1 MASNI
6 LIKRSTGS
14 TAPGSITFGELA
26 ITTGANGTQANA
38 GDRLFVGD
46 NNGAA
51 QIVGGRYFM
60 DMLDHVHGTLTASSS
75 VLVDSNSKID
85 QWNVDDITLDANVIT
100 TSTTDA
106 DLIFRANGT
115 GKLVI
120 EDGQELEFGTTGDVE
135 LSFNDSDAV
144 LDIKRVAGTPD
155 LRIADDMKLNFGN
168 TKDASIRYD
177 ETTSDKIQVEGADW
191 NYATGVQ
198 VNYADTTDASN
209 VATASVSFAGGI
221 GVAATAWIKDLKV
234 DDNTVIGTAD
244 TDTLEVNATTTF
256 QNGVTFN
263 GTTNISGNT
272 TQSGSI
278 EIDNLKLD
286 GNVLSTINSIQE
298 LIIDPFPAGG
308 DADGLVIIKGDLQID
323 GTTTTVN
330 SASMSVNDPTIEL
343 GDPTTP
349 VTVKT
354 LATFAGNA
362 TVDVQVDAVEQLS
375 VGDSITGTGIPG
387 GTTISAINT
396 GSKTLTLSAAIT
408 ADQVVGATLTTVRGA
423 DDAMDRGVKIHY
435 NASGT
440 NKFGFF
446 GYDRTGGADGLGAWT
461 FIEEATDT
469 GTVFGLAG
477 ANRGTVLIGDLEL
490 DTDLEVQFG
499 GTGASTFTTNGIVF
513 GNGASPMQVTAAAN
527 MASPGTG
534 DDATTSYQVLT
545 VTSAGVPVWTN
556 TLDGG
561 TF

>member
-14 TAPGSITFGELA
+14 TAPGTITFGELA

-60 DMLDHVHGTLTASSS
+60 DMLDHVHGTVTASSAAI
-75 VLVDSNSKID
+75 VDSNSKVD
-85 QWNVDDITLDANVIT
+85 QWLVDDISLNANVIT

-191 NYATGVQ
+191 NYGTGVQ
-198 VNYADTTDASN
+198 VNIADTTDASN
-209 VATASVSFAGGI
+209 VATAAFTVAGGI
-221 GVAATAWIKDLKV
+221 GVSATAYIKDLNV
-234 DDNTVIGTAD
+234 DDNTTLGTAAGD
-244 TDTLEVNATTTF
+244 SLTVNATTTF

-263 GTTNISGNT
+263 GQTTISGT
-272 TQSGSI
+272 TQQTGDI
-278 EIDNLKLD
+278 QIDNLKLD
-286 GNVLSTINSIQE
+286 GNTLSTINSVQE
-298 LIIDPFPAGG
+298 LILDPDPTTDAG
-308 DADGLVIIKGDLQID
+308 GLVIIKGDLQID

-349 VTVKT
+349 VTLT
-354 LATFAGNA
+354 AEATGGQA
-362 TVDVQVDAVEQLS
+362 VVVVDAIDQLQ
-375 VGDSITGTGIPG
+375 VGDSVTSSSAGIPNS
-387 GTTISAINT
+387 TVINSINT
-396 GSKTLTLSAAIT
+396 GTKAVTLSNNLSQTMA
-408 ADQVVGATLTTVRGA
+408 VGAVLVTVSGA
-423 DDAMDRGVKIHY
+423 DDALDRGVKVHY
-435 NASGT
+435 NKAGT

-446 GYDRTGGADGLGAWT
+446 GFDRTGGNDGNGAWT
-461 FIEEATDT
+461 FIEDATDT
-469 GTVFGLAG
+469 NTVFGVTG
-477 ANRGTVLIGDLEL
+477 DRGTVVLGDLEL
-490 DTDLEVQFG
+490 DTDLEVQYG
-499 GTGASTFTTNGIVF
+499 GTGAGTFTSKGIIY
-513 GNGASPMQVTAAAN
+513 GNGTGALQVTAEAN

-534 DDATTSYQVLT
+534 SDVSTSFQILT
-545 VTSAGVPVWTN
+545 VTATGVPVWTD
-556 TLDGG
+556 TIDGG

>member
-6 LIKRSTGS
+6 LIKRSTGT

-26 ITTGANGTQANA
+26 VTTGANGTQANA
-38 GDRLFVGD
+38 GDRIFVGD

-60 DMLDHVHGTLTASSS
+60 DMLDHVHGTLTASSA

-85 QWNVDDITLDANVIT
+85 QWNVDDISLNANIIT

-144 LDIKRVAGTPD
+144 LDVKRVTGTPD
-155 LRIADDMKLNFGN
+155 LRIADDMKLIFGN
-168 TKDASIRYD
+168 NKDVSFVYD
-177 ETTSDKIQVEGADW
+177 ETTSDKLKIDGADIEVG
-191 NYATGVQ
+191 TTSTSK
-198 VNYADTTDASN
+198 VNFANTTDASN
-209 VATASVSFAGGI
+209 VATAGATFAGGI
-221 GVAATAWIKDLKV
+221 GVAATAWIKDIRI
-234 DDNTVIGTAD
+234 DDSAIIGTASGD
-244 TDTLEVNATTTF
+244 SLTVNSTTVF

-272 TQSGSI
+272 SQTGFI

-286 GNVLSTINSIQE
+286 GNSITTINSVQE
-298 LIIDPFPAGG
+298 LILDPDPTTDAG
-308 DADGLVIIKGDLQID
+308 GLVIIKGDLQID

-349 VTVKT
+349 VTLT
-354 LATFAGNA
+354 AEAAGGQA
-362 TVDVQVDAVEQLS
+362 VVVVDAIDQLQ
-375 VGDSITGTGIPG
+375 VGDAVTSAVAGIPNS
-387 GTTISAINT
+387 TVINSINT
-396 GSKTLTLSAAIT
+396 GTKAVTLSNNLSQTMA
-408 ADQVVGATLTTVRGA
+408 VGSVLSTVTGA
-423 DDAMDRGVKIHY
+423 DDQLDRGVKVHY

-440 NKFGFF
+440 NRFGFF
-446 GYDRTGGADGLGAWT
+446 GYDRTGGADGNGAWT
-461 FIEEATDT
+461 FIENATDT
-469 GTVFGLAG
+469 NTVFGITG
-477 ANRGTVLIGDLEL
+477 DRGTVVLGDLEL
-490 DTDLEVQFG
+490 DTDLAVEFG
-499 GTGASTFTTNGIVF
+499 GTGVSTFTTNGIVY
-513 GNGASPMQVTAAAN
+513 GNAAGAMQVTAAAN
-527 MASPGTG
+527 MATPGTG
-534 DDATTSYQVLT
+534 SDVSTSYQVLT
-545 VTSAGVPVWTN
+545 VTAAGVPVWTD
-556 TLDGG
+556 TIDGG

>member
-14 TAPGSITFGELA
+14 TAPGTITFGELA

-51 QIVGGRYFM
+51 QIVGGRYFT
-60 DMLDHVHGTLTASSS
+60 DMLDHVHGTLTGSS
-75 VLVDSNSKID
+75 VAIVDSNSKID
-85 QWNVDDITLDANVIT
+85 QWLVDDIELNANVIT

-177 ETTSDKIQVEGADW
+177 ETTTDKIQVEGADW
-191 NYATGVQ
+191 NYGTGVQ
-198 VNYADTTDASN
+198 VNIADTTDASN
-209 VATASVSFAGGI
+209 VATAAFTVAGGI
-221 GVAATAWIKDLKV
+221 GVAATAHIKDLNV
-234 DDNTVIGTAD
+234 DDNTTIGTAAGD
-244 TDTLEVNATTTF
+244 SLNVNATTTF
-256 QNGVTFN
+256 QNNVTFN
-263 GTTNISGNT
+263 GQTNISGS
-272 TQSGSI
+272 TQQTGDI
-278 EIDNLKLD
+278 QIDNLKLD
-286 GNVLSTINSIQE
+286 GNTLSTINSVQE
-298 LIIDPFPAGG
+298 LILDPDPTTDAG
-308 DADGLVIIKGDLQID
+308 GLVIIKGDLQID

-349 VTVKT
+349 VTLT
-354 LATFAGNA
+354 AEATGGQP
-362 TVDVQVDAVEQLS
+362 DVVVDAVDQLQ
-375 VGDSITGTGIPG
+375 VGDSVTSTTAGIPNS
-387 GTTISAINT
+387 TTISSINT
-396 GSKTLTLSAAIT
+396 GTKTVTLSNNLSQTMAAGS
-408 ADQVVGATLTTVRGA
+408 VLVTVSGA
-423 DDAMDRGVKIHY
+423 DDALDRGVKVHY

-446 GYDRTGGADGLGAWT
+446 GYDRTGGADGAGAWT
-461 FIEEATDT
+461 FIEDATDT
-469 GTVFGLAG
+469 NTVFGVTG
-477 ANRGTVLIGDLEL
+477 NRGTVVLGDLEL

-499 GTGASTFTTNGIVF
+499 GTGAGTFTTNGIVY
-513 GNGASPMQVTAAAN
+513 GNGTNPLQVTAEAN
-527 MASPGTG
+527 MSSPGTG
-534 DDATTSYQVLT
+534 ADATTSFQVLT
-545 VTSAGVPVWTN
+545 VTAAGVPVWTD
-556 TLDGG
+556 TIDGG

>member
-14 TAPGSITFGELA
+14 TAPGTITFGELA

-60 DMLDHVHGTLTASSS
+60 DMLDHVHGTVTASSAAI
-75 VLVDSNSKID
+75 VDSNSKVD
-85 QWNVDDITLDANVIT
+85 QWLVDDISLNANVIT

-191 NYATGVQ
+191 NYGTGVQ
-198 VNYADTTDASN
+198 VNIADTTDASN
-209 VATASVSFAGGI
+209 VATAAFTVAGGI
-221 GVAATAWIKDLKV
+221 GVAATAYIKDLNV
-234 DDNTVIGTAD
+234 DDNTTIGTAAGD
-244 TDTLEVNATTTF
+244 SLTVNATTTF

-263 GTTNISGNT
+263 GTTTISGST
-272 TQSGSI
+272 AQTGDIQ
-278 EIDNLKLD
+278 IDNLKLD
-286 GNVLSTINSIQE
+286 GNTLSTINSVQE
-298 LIIDPFPAGG
+298 LIIDPDPTTDAGG
-308 DADGLVIIKGDLQID
+308 LVVIKGDLQID

-349 VTVKT
+349 VTMTAAASSGQNQV
-354 LATFAGNA
+354 
-362 TVDVQVDAVEQLS
+362 VVDAVDQLQ
-375 VGDSITGTGIPG
+375 VGDSVTSSVTGIPN
-387 GTTISAINT
+387 GTTISAINAGT
-396 GSKTLTLSAAIT
+396 KTLTLSNNLSQNM
-408 ADQVVGATLTTVRGA
+408 ADDSVLVTVSGA
-423 DDAMDRGVKIHY
+423 DDQLDRGVKVHY

-446 GYDRTGGADGLGAWT
+446 GYDRTGGANGSGAWT
-461 FIEEATDT
+461 FIEDATDT
-469 GTVFGLAG
+469 NTVFGLAG
-477 ANRGTVLIGDLEL
+477 AGRGTVVIGDLEL
-490 DTDLEVQFG
+490 DTDLEVQYG
-499 GTGASTFTTNGIVF
+499 GTGVGTFTTNGIVY
-513 GNGASPMQVTAAAN
+513 GNGTGPLQITAEAN

-534 DDATTSYQVLT
+534 SDVTTSFQVLT
-545 VTSAGVPVWTN
+545 VTAAGVPVWTD
-556 TLDGG
+556 TIDGG

>member
-75 VLVDSNSKID
+75 VIVDSNSKID
-85 QWNVDDITLDANVIT
+85 TWNVDDITLDANVIT

-144 LDIKRVAGTPD
+144 LDIKRVGATTPD

-177 ETTSDKIQVEGADW
+177 ETTTDKIQVEGADW
-191 NYATGVQ
+191 NYGTGVL
-198 VNYADTTDASN
+198 VNFADTTDASN
-209 VATASVSFAGGI
+209 VATAGVTFAGGI
-221 GVAATAWIKDLKV
+221 GVAATAWIKDLYV
-234 DDNTVIGTAD
+234 DDNVTLGTNSGD
-244 TDTLEVNATTTF
+244 SLNVNSTTTF

-263 GTTNISGNT
+263 GQTTISGT
-272 TQSGSI
+272 TSQTGSI

-286 GNVLSTINSIQE
+286 GNSITTINAVQE
-298 LIIDPFPAGG
+298 LILDPDPTTDAG
-308 DADGLVIIKGDLQID
+308 GLVIIKGDLQID

-349 VTVKT
+349 VTLT
-354 LATFAGNA
+354 AAAAGGQNQ
-362 TVDVQVDAVEQLS
+362 VVVDAVDQLQ
-375 VGDSITGTGIPG
+375 VGDAVTSSVAGIPNS
-387 GTTISAINT
+387 TVINAINVGT
-396 GSKTLTLSAAIT
+396 KTLTLSNNLSQT
-408 ADQVVGATLTTVRGA
+408 MADDSVLVTVSGA
-423 DDAMDRGVKIHY
+423 DDALDRGVKVHY

-440 NKFGFF
+440 NQFGFF
-446 GYDRTGGADGLGAWT
+446 GYDRTGGADGNGAWT
-461 FIEEATDT
+461 FIENATDNN
-469 GTVFGLAG
+469 TVFGITG
-477 ANRGTVLIGDLEL
+477 DRGTVVLGDLEL
-490 DTDLEVQFG
+490 DQDLAVQYG
-499 GTGASTFTTNGIVF
+499 GTGASTFTTNGIIY
-513 GNGASPMQVTAAAN
+513 GNAAGELQVTAAAN

-534 DDATTSYQVLT
+534 DDVSESYQILT
-545 VTSAGVPVWTN
+545 VTSAGVPVWTD
-556 TLDGG
+556 TIDGG

>member
-85 QWNVDDITLDANVIT
+85 TWNVDDITLDANVIT

-144 LDIKRVAGTPD
+144 LDIKRVGATTPD

-191 NYATGVQ
+191 NYGTGVQ
-198 VNYADTTDASN
+198 VNFADTTDASN
-209 VATASVSFAGGI
+209 VATAGVTFAGGI
-221 GVAATAWIKDLKV
+221 GVAATAYIKDLNI
-234 DDNTVIGTAD
+234 DDNTTLGTNSGD
-244 TDTLEVNATTTF
+244 SLTVNATTVF
-256 QNGVTFN
+256 QNQVTFN
-263 GTTNISGNT
+263 GTTNIAGNT
-272 TQSGSI
+272 TQTGKI

-286 GNVLSTINSIQE
+286 GNTLSTINSVQE
-298 LIIDPFPAGG
+298 LILDPDPTTDAG
-308 DADGLVIIKGDLQID
+308 GLVIIKGDLQID

-349 VTVKT
+349 VTLT
-354 LATFAGNA
+354 AEAAGGQA
-362 TVDVQVDAVEQLS
+362 IVVVDAIDQLQ
-375 VGDSITGTGIPG
+375 VGDAVTSSTAGIPNS
-387 GTTISAINT
+387 TVINAINT
-396 GSKTLTLSAAIT
+396 GTKAVTLSNNLSQTMA
-408 ADQVVGATLTTVRGA
+408 VGSVLVTVSGA
-423 DDAMDRGVKIHY
+423 DDQLDRGVKVHY

-446 GYDRTGGADGLGAWT
+446 GYDRTGGADGAGAWT
-461 FIEEATDT
+461 FIEDATDT
-469 GTVFGLAG
+469 NTVFGVTG
-477 ANRGTVLIGDLEL
+477 QRGTVLLGDLEL
-490 DTDLEVQFG
+490 DTDLEVQYG
-499 GTGASTFTTNGIVF
+499 GTGAGTFTTNGIVY
-513 GNGASPMQVTAAAN
+513 GAGTSPLQVTAEAN

-534 DDATTSYQVLT
+534 SDVSTSFQVLT
-545 VTSAGVPVWTN
+545 VTAAGVPVWTD
-556 TLDGG
+556 TIDGG

>member
-14 TAPGSITFGELA
+14 TAPGTITFGELA

-60 DMLDHVHGTLTASSS
+60 DMLDHVTGTLTASSA

-144 LDIKRVAGTPD
+144 LDIKRVGATTPD

-191 NYATGVQ
+191 NYGTGVL
-198 VNYADTTDASN
+198 VNFADTTDASN
-209 VATASVSFAGGI
+209 VATAGVTFAGGI
-221 GVAATAWIKDLKV
+221 GVAATAYIKDLNI
-234 DDNTVIGTAD
+234 DDNTTLGTNSGD
-244 TDTLEVNATTTF
+244 SLTVNATTVF
-256 QNGVTFN
+256 QNQVTFN
-263 GTTNISGNT
+263 GTTNIAGNT
-272 TQSGSI
+272 TQTGKI

-286 GNVLSTINSIQE
+286 GNTLSTINSVQE
-298 LIIDPFPAGG
+298 LILDPDPTTDAG
-308 DADGLVIIKGDLQID
+308 GLVIIKGDLQID

-349 VTVKT
+349 VTLT
-354 LATFAGNA
+354 AEAAGGQA
-362 TVDVQVDAVEQLS
+362 IVVVDAIDQLQ
-375 VGDSITGTGIPG
+375 VGDAVTSSTAGIPNS
-387 GTTISAINT
+387 TVINAINT
-396 GSKTLTLSAAIT
+396 GTKAVTLSNNLSQTMA
-408 ADQVVGATLTTVRGA
+408 VGSVLVTVSGA
-423 DDAMDRGVKIHY
+423 DDQLDRGVKVHY
-435 NASGT
+435 NNSGT
-440 NKFGFF
+440 NQFGFF
-446 GYDRTGGADGLGAWT
+446 GYDRTGGADGAGAWT
-461 FIEEATDT
+461 FIENATDT
-469 GTVFGLAG
+469 NTVFGVTG
-477 ANRGTVLIGDLEL
+477 NRGTVVLGDLEL

-499 GTGASTFTTNGIVF
+499 GTGVGTFTSKGILY
-513 GNGASPMQVTAAAN
+513 GNGTGALQVTAEAN

-534 DDATTSYQVLT
+534 ADATTSFQVLT
-545 VTSAGVPVWTN
+545 VTAAGVPVWTD
-556 TLDGG
+556 TIDGG

>member
-14 TAPGSITFGELA
+14 TAPGTITFGELA

-75 VLVDSNSKID
+75 VIVDSNSKID
-85 QWNVDDITLDANVIT
+85 TWNVDDITLDANVIT

-135 LSFNDSDAV
+135 FSFNDSDAV
-144 LDIKRVAGTPD
+144 LDVKRVTGTPD
-155 LRIADDMKLNFGN
+155 LRIADDMKLIFGN
-168 TKDASIRYD
+168 NKDASITYD
-177 ETTSDKIQVEGADW
+177 ETTSDKLLIDGADIQIGTTSTSKVTFA
-191 NYATGVQ
+191 N
-198 VNYADTTDASN
+198 TTDASN
-209 VATASVSFAGGI
+209 VATAAVAIAGGL
-221 GVAATAWIKDLKV
+221 GVAATAHIKDLNV
-234 DDNTVIGTAD
+234 DDNTTIGTASGD
-244 TDTLEVNATTTF
+244 SLTVNSTTVF
-256 QNGVTFN
+256 QNQVTFN
-263 GTTNISGNT
+263 GTTNIAGNT
-272 TQSGSI
+272 SQTGKI

-286 GNVLSTINSIQE
+286 GNTLSTINSVQE
-298 LIIDPFPAGG
+298 LILDPDPAT
-308 DADGLVIIKGDLQID
+308 DAGGLVIIKGDLQID

-349 VTVKT
+349 VTLT
-354 LATFAGNA
+354 AEATGGQA
-362 TVDVQVDAVEQLS
+362 VVVVDAIDQLQ
-375 VGDSITGTGIPG
+375 VGDAVTSSVAGIPNS
-387 GTTISAINT
+387 TVINSINT
-396 GSKTLTLSAAIT
+396 GTKAVTLSNNLSQTMAAGS
-408 ADQVVGATLTTVRGA
+408 VLSTVSGA
-423 DDAMDRGVKIHY
+423 DDALDRGVKIHY
-435 NASGT
+435 NVSGT

-446 GYDRTGGADGLGAWT
+446 GYDRTGGADGAGAWT

-469 GTVFGLAG
+469 NTVFGVT
-477 ANRGTVLIGDLEL
+477 NRGTVVLGDLEL
-490 DTDLEVQFG
+490 DVDLEVQYG
-499 GTGASTFTTNGIVF
+499 GTGAGTFTSNGIVY
-513 GNGASPMQVTAAAN
+513 GNGTNPMQVTAAAN

-534 DDATTSYQVLT
+534 TDQTTSYQVLT
-545 VTSAGVPVWTN
+545 VTSAGVPVWTD
-556 TLDGG
+556 TIDGG